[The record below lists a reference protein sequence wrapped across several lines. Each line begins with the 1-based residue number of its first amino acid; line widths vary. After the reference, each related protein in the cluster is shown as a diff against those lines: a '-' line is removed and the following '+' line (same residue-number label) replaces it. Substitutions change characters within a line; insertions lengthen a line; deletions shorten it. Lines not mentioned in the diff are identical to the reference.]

1 MLFYTK
7 ACPVARFYLTR
18 QAAGATIGKKGVWTL
33 TEFVMTSPVGNL
45 RLLEEDSVLTRL
57 YFGGTLED
65 PEPPTELLRRARG
78 QLEAYFAGTR
88 QDFDLPIRFG
98 GTAFQHEV
106 WEALREIP
114 YGKTSTYG
122 QIAARI
128 GRPRAV
134 RAVGHAIGQNPIS
147 IIVPCH
153 RVIGKDGT
161 LTGFAGGLPAKA
173 RLLERE
179 GVTAAK

>member
-7 ACPVARFYLTR
+7 ARPVARFYLTR
-18 QAAGATIGKKGVWTL
+18 RAAGATIEKKEEWAL

-45 RLLEEDSVLTRL
+45 RLLEEDGVLTGL
-57 YFGGTLED
+57 YFGGTLEAA
-65 PEPPTELLRRARG
+65 EPPTELLRQARG

-88 QDFDLPIRFG
+88 QDFDLPIRIG
-98 GTAFQHEV
+98 GTAFQHAV

-114 YGKTSTYG
+114 CGKTSTYG

-128 GRPRAV
+128 GRPGAV

-161 LTGFAGGLPAKA
+161 LTGFAGGLSAKA
-173 RLLERE
+173 WLLERE
-179 GVTAAK
+179 GVTVPK